1 MLKTVCICD
10 RCKKQFE
17 AKLAQRIS
25 FEYTLT
31 PEETM
36 KSKIIEVVA
45 QAFPKLPR
53 DYCPECVAEIKDF
66 MKLNKTSKAENS
78 DNTSQVVFSPQI
90 TIQGNASK
98 EDIKSALQISREEFD
113 KEAAENEP
121 K

>member
-1 MLKTVCICD
+1 MLKMVCICD

-36 KSKIIEVVA
+36 KSKIVEALA
-45 QAFPKLPR
+45 QAFPKTPR

-66 MKLNKTSKAENS
+66 IKTKNE
-78 DNTSQVVFSPQI
+78 P
-90 TIQGNASK
+90 
-98 EDIKSALQISREEFD
+98 E
-113 KEAAENEP
+113 KEATENEP
-121 K
+121 E

>member
-31 PEETM
+31 PEKTVQ
-36 KSKIIEVVA
+36 SKIVEVLA
-45 QAFPKLPR
+45 QAFPKMPR
-53 DYCPECVAEIKDF
+53 DYCPECMAEIKDF
-66 MKLNKTSKAENS
+66 IKTKNESE
-78 DNTSQVVFSPQI
+78 
-90 TIQGNASK
+90 
-98 EDIKSALQISREEFD
+98 

-121 K
+121 E

>member
-1 MLKTVCICD
+1 MLKMVCICD

-31 PEETM
+31 PEKTIQ
-36 KSKIIEVVA
+36 SKIVEAVA
-45 QAFPKLPR
+45 QAFPKTPR

-66 MKLNKTSKAENS
+66 IKLK
-78 DNTSQVVFSPQI
+78 
-90 TIQGNASK
+90 K
-98 EDIKSALQISREEFD
+98 ESE

-121 K
+121 E

>member
-1 MLKTVCICD
+1 MLKMVCICD

-31 PEETM
+31 PEKTIQ
-36 KSKIIEVVA
+36 SKIVEAVA
-45 QAFPKLPR
+45 QAFPKTPH

-66 MKLNKTSKAENS
+66 MKSK
-78 DNTSQVVFSPQI
+78 
-90 TIQGNASK
+90 K
-98 EDIKSALQISREEFD
+98 ESE

-121 K
+121 E

>member
-1 MLKTVCICD
+1 MLKMFCICD

-36 KSKIIEVVA
+36 KSKIVEALA
-45 QAFPKLPR
+45 QVFPKTPR

-66 MKLNKTSKAENS
+66 IKTKNE
-78 DNTSQVVFSPQI
+78 P
-90 TIQGNASK
+90 
-98 EDIKSALQISREEFD
+98 E
-113 KEAAENEP
+113 KEATENEP
-121 K
+121 E